1 MLKPEMIYYILVYVL
16 LLVQNHPSAGLNSV
30 MTVPVLRQEIDG
42 LLGQTAGV
50 VLCRLILQDKNEI
63 KGRGWVLPGLKRP
76 HISHSQNQETSL
88 TTHAQKSSWEV
99 KKGGGANPAVSHAN
113 YP

>member
-1 MLKPEMIYYILVYVL
+1 M
-16 LLVQNHPSAGLNSV
+16 
-30 MTVPVLRQEIDG
+30 VLRQKGDG
-42 LLGQTAGV
+42 HPSPQGKSIGGYSLW
-50 VLCRLILQDKNEI
+50 I
-63 KGRGWVLPGLKRP
+63 GWTITREGWALARP